1 MSMTARKILGMTR
14 RDAQSMFPGDEKQK
28 RKAFAKLLSRWHPDV
43 CADPRAADVFAHIVE
58 LRDQVL
64 DSKRK
69 AEFQRVLTTADGRRL
84 RISPLNILSVDQGEV
99 IVNKNTISTIF
110 PGRYRELGRREAALI
125 RGFSFADE
133 KMKDQMEPFLPR
145 VIRSE
150 ELENGDLVVI
160 VRKGPREI
168 LLSDLLASE
177 GKMPEVH
184 AAWLCSGLMNI
195 CAWLEYAGLVHGAIA
210 PENILIDPERHRV
223 RLAAGWA
230 FATTVG
236 ERPLALPA
244 RTLSLLPRLALK
256 HEPIDTRCDREL
268 VRKTLRESLADPTGT
283 NGAVFALP
291 TTISAWIN
299 GSPAKTAI
307 DDYARWQFALEN
319 GWGRR
324 KFVEYL
330 VEAADVYPAA

>member
-1 MSMTARKILGMTR
+1 MNMTAQQILGMTR
-14 RDAQSMFPGDEKQK
+14 RDAQSMFPGDAKQK
-28 RKAFAKLLSRWHPDV
+28 RRNLAKLLARWHPDV

-58 LRDQVL
+58 LRDLVL
-64 DSKRK
+64 GSRRK
-69 AEFQRVLTTADGRRL
+69 AMFNRVLTTVDGRRL

-110 PGRYRELGRREAALI
+110 PRRYLELGRREAALI
-125 RGFSFADE
+125 RGLPFADE

-145 VIRSE
+145 VARSE
-150 ELENGDLVVI
+150 ELKNGDLVVI
-160 VRKGPREI
+160 VRKGSREI

-195 CAWLEYAGLVHGAIA
+195 CAWLEYAGLVHGAIS
-210 PENILIDPERHRV
+210 PENILIDPESHTV

-230 FATTVG
+230 FATAVG
-236 ERPLALPA
+236 ERPLALPE
-244 RTLSLLPRLALK
+244 RTLRLLPRLALR
-256 HEPIDTRCDREL
+256 HQPIDTRCDREL
-268 VRKTLRESLADPTGT
+268 VRKTLREALGDPAGT
-283 NGAVFALP
+283 NGVVFALP

-299 GSPAKTAI
+299 GSPARTAV

-324 KFVEYL
+324 KFVAYPL
-330 VEAADVYPAA
+330 QAADVYSAA